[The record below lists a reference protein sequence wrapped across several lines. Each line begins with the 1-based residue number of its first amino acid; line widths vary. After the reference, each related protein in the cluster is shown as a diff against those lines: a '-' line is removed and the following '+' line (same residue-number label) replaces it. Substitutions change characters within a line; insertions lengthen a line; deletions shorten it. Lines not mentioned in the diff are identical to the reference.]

1 MTSPRRNPRVLSES
15 EAERCRSRLRKSQ
28 AQRDQARLQKIRRQN
43 QWNRWGLRLR
53 GAALFTGIVTFFT
66 WIYWMAIH

>member
-1 MTSPRRNPRVLSES
+1 MTSPRRPPRTLSKS
-15 EAERCRSRLRKSQ
+15 EAERCKSRLRNTQ
-28 AQRDQARLQKIRRQN
+28 AERDRARIQKIRRQN
-43 QWNRWGLRLR
+43 HWNRLGVQLR

>member
-1 MTSPRRNPRVLSES
+1 MTSPRRNPRLLSQS
-15 EAERCRSRLRKSQ
+15 EADAVARVFAKSQ
-28 AQRDQARLQKIRRQN
+28 AQRDQARLQKIRRQKQWN
-43 QWNRWGLRLR
+43 QWGERLR